1 MNGCRRIGIRG
12 WGLGPIAVTKD
23 GGWDRTVIV
32 PEGRSE
38 WRAYLEHLDAERI
51 PWVGDRP
58 TEAKLV
64 AAEARCGERLA
75 DPGDILFPLPDGG
88 CLLMELVETDLDYVT
103 DAEDCDLE
111 LEENGILPPVAA
123 LAKRNRWSYS

>member
-1 MNGCRRIGIRG
+1 M
-12 WGLGPIAVTKD
+12 TKD

-32 PEGRSE
+32 SEGRSE

-58 TEAKLV
+58 TEAELV

-75 DPGDILFPLPDGG
+75 GLGDLLFLLPDGRYF
-88 CLLMELVETDLDYVT
+88 LMELVETDLDYVT
-103 DAEDCDLE
+103 DAED
-111 LEENGILPPVAA
+111 
-123 LAKRNRWSYS
+123 

>member
-1 MNGCRRIGIRG
+1 M
-12 WGLGPIAVTKD
+12 GPIAVTKD